1 MRRARLALAL
11 AALALA
17 LAALALTALGD
28 AGAQD
33 RCGPAPGAEVG
44 EGASDASP
52 AAQALERANEQ
63 SARGDAA
70 GALVLYDESRA
81 LARSDGDAALA
92 TLAAANAARAAL
104 EAGDLGRAER
114 DLPGALVEAEGF
126 PDLRV
131 RSRLLVHVGRTWAL
145 LAVQRPGGDA
155 ARRAAATLTR
165 AASESRAAGDPR
177 NEAYALGWLGEL
189 YERGGRTDAALE
201 LTQRALDAGLRADAP
216 DALYRW
222 QWQAGRIHRAS
233 GRPDQALASYRGAV
247 TTLERLREQTA
258 SSGSDFAAAFGGA
271 GELYLEFVDLLLAR
285 VVVLPDAVEREAL
298 LRETLAALES
308 QKVDELR
315 DYFRDECLAAQRRA
329 APDTIPGAIVVYPV
343 VLADRLE
350 LIVGGDGALERYS
363 SPVDRE
369 TFTAEVRALR
379 YTLARRTTREYL
391 RHAQRLYDWII
402 RPLEPTLESRR
413 PRALVFVP
421 GGALRTIPFAAL
433 HDREREAFLIE
444 RVPVAILPGLTLTD
458 PRPLPRA
465 NIRLLAAGISE
476 AVDGYP
482 PVVRVE
488 QELAAVHEAF
498 PGRALLNE
506 QFAVARFVEEVE
518 EHPFGIV
525 HVASH
530 AEFSGDSSG
539 SFLLAYD
546 GKISLE
552 RLASVVGSTRFRAE
566 QPLELLAL
574 SACETAA
581 GNDRAALGLAGI
593 ALRAGARSALATLWS
608 VNDEAAAKLVTGF
621 YRELGNPELSRAEA
635 LREAQLE
642 LLRTREWGH
651 PALWAPFVLISS
663 WL

>member
-1 MRRARLALAL
+1 MKRGSLALAL

-17 LAALALTALGD
+17 SPGG

-33 RCGPAPGAEVG
+33 RCEAPQTRAS
-44 EGASDASP
+44 GASAPDASP
-52 AAQALERANEQ
+52 AAQALERGNELT
-63 SARGDAA
+63 ARGDAA
-70 GALVLYDESRA
+70 GALVAYDESRA
-81 LARSDGDAALA
+81 LALSGGDAGLAALA
-92 TLAAANAARAAL
+92 AVNAARAAL
-104 EAGDLGRAER
+104 EAGDLDRAER
-114 DLPGALVEAEGF
+114 ELPLALAEAEGASD
-126 PDLRV
+126 PRV

-145 LAVQRPGGDA
+145 LAVRKPGGDA
-155 ARRAAATLTR
+155 ARRAAAALTQ
-165 AASESRAAGDPR
+165 AASEARAAGDAR
-177 NEAYALGWLGEL
+177 NESYALGWQGEL
-189 YERGGRTDAALE
+189 YERGGRLDSAQAL
-201 LTQRALDAGLRADAP
+201 TRRALDAGLRADAP

-222 QWQAGRIHRAS
+222 QWQAGRIHLAS
-233 GRPDQALASYRGAV
+233 GRPDEALAAYRGAAA
-247 TTLERLREQTA
+247 TLAQLREQTA
-258 SSGSDFAAAFGGA
+258 SSGTDFVAAFGGS
-271 GELYLEFVDLLLAR
+271 GELHLELVDLLLAR
-285 VVVLPDAVEREAL
+285 VAELPDAAEREAL
-298 LRETLAALES
+298 LRETLATLES

-315 DYFRDECLAAQRRA
+315 DYFRDECLAAQRQA

-343 VLADRLE
+343 ALEDRLE
-350 LIVGGDGALERYS
+350 LIVGGTGRLERYA

-402 RPLEPTLESRR
+402 RPLEPMLAEGR

-433 HDREREAFLIE
+433 HDREKGTFLIE
-444 RVPVAILPGLTLTD
+444 QVPVAILPGLTLTD
-458 PRPLPRA
+458 PRPLPRE
-465 NIRLLAAGISE
+465 NIRLLAAGISV
-476 AVDGYP
+476 AVEGYP
-482 PVVRVE
+482 AVVRV
-488 QELAAVHEAF
+488 QDELEAVHEVF
-498 PGRALLNE
+498 PGRSLLNQ

-518 EHPFGIV
+518 GHPFGIV

-530 AEFSGDSSG
+530 AEFSDDPAG

-593 ALRAGARSALATLWS
+593 ALRSGARSALATLWS

-621 YRELGNPELSRAEA
+621 YRELANPELSRAEA
-635 LREAQLE
+635 LQRAQLE

>member
-1 MRRARLALAL
+1 MKRGRLALAF
-11 AALALA
+11 
-17 LAALALTALGD
+17 AALALTAPGG

-33 RCGPAPGAEVG
+33 RCGAARSAEAGAIASGADPASG
-44 EGASDASP
+44 
-52 AAQALERANEQ
+52 ALERGNELT
-63 SARGDAA
+63 ARGDAA
-70 GALVLYDESRA
+70 GALVAYDESRA
-81 LARSDGDAALA
+81 LARSGGDAALA

-114 DLPGALVEAEGF
+114 ELPGALAEAEGF
-126 PDLRV
+126 PDPRV

-145 LAVQRPGGDA
+145 LAVRKPGGDA
-155 ARRAAATLTR
+155 AGRAAATLTR
-165 AASESRAAGDPR
+165 AASEARAAGDAR
-177 NEAYALGWLGEL
+177 NESYALGWLGEL
-189 YERGGRTDAALE
+189 YERGARPDSALE
-201 LTQRALDAGLRADAP
+201 LTHRALDAGLRADAP
-216 DALYRW
+216 DALVRW

-233 GRPDQALASYRGAV
+233 GRPDEALAAYRRGAA
-247 TTLERLREQTA
+247 TLGQLREQTA
-258 SSGSDFAAAFGGA
+258 SSGSDFVSALGGA
-271 GELYLEFVDLLLAR
+271 EELYLELVDLLLAR
-285 VVVLPDAVEREAL
+285 VAEIPDPAEREAL
-298 LRETLAALES
+298 LRETLATLES

-343 VLADRLE
+343 SLADRLE
-350 LIVGGDGALERYS
+350 LIVGGTGGLERHS

-402 RPLEPTLESRR
+402 RPLEPTLAERR

-433 HDREREAFLIE
+433 YDRERGAFLIE
-444 RVPVAILPGLTLTD
+444 QVPVAILPGLTLTD
-458 PRPLPRA
+458 PRPLPRE

-476 AVDGYP
+476 AVEGYP
-482 PVVRVE
+482 AVARV
-488 QELAAVHEAF
+488 QDELEAVHEAF

-518 EHPFGIV
+518 GRPFGIV

-530 AEFSGDSSG
+530 AEFSDDPQG

-552 RLASVVGSTRFRAE
+552 RLASVIGSTRFRAE

-608 VNDEAAAKLVTGF
+608 VNDEAAAKLVTSF
-621 YRELGNPELSRAEA
+621 YRELANPELSRAEA
-635 LREAQLE
+635 LRNAQLE